1 MLTPEQMMAAQKA
14 NLETLIGLTHK
25 AFEGVEK
32 LVELNLQ
39 VARSALSDSADTTK
53 AVLSAKD
60 AQQLLALQAE
70 LLAPVAQ
77 KAAAYQHNLYQIA
90 TATNAEWIKA
100 AEAQMAAAQQNL
112 HQMIDTAGKSAP
124 AGTEN
129 AVALVKSAV
138 SAANNAFETVHKAA
152 RQAADLADAN
162 LQTMAGSAVQMSKAA
177 AAAAGKPNGKGDSS
191 RKPGS
196 GRARA

>member
-39 VARSALSDSADTTK
+39 VARTALSDSADTTK

-77 KAAAYQHNLYQIA
+77 KAAAYQRNLYQIA

-100 AEAQMAAAQQNL
+100 AEAQMAAAQHNL
-112 HQMIDTAGKSAP
+112 HQLIDTAGKSAP

-162 LQTMAGSAVQMSKAA
+162 LQALAGSAEQMSKATVA
-177 AAAAGKPNGKGDSS
+177 ASKGNS
-191 RKPGS
+191 RNKPGS